1 MANQYFKNFPELQY
15 TLSNG
20 KVVTI
25 KDFFRKSSIEQD
37 AVNSVIEYTF
47 YEIQDGERPDVVAT
61 KLYGDG
67 NLHWTFFLVN
77 QFENYYEWYK
87 DQETYNNYM
96 NEKYSGQWL
105 NASVTTDIVS
115 SASKFLLGEQVSNG
129 TTTGNVVKVDPTFK
143 RIAVVGGTWLANQTI
158 TGIVSGKSFTLQSV
172 VNEIDGTSYYEDVD
186 GIKKNYSDTGFSS
199 VSFSTQEYDDNEEK
213 RKIKVIRPEYIRQV
227 VSEFEKIMM
236 A

>member
-87 DQETYNNYM
+87 DQETYNNYIM
-96 NEKYSGQWL
+96 KSIQ
-105 NASVTTDIVS
+105 A
-115 SASKFLLGEQVSNG
+115 NG
-129 TTTGNVVKVDPTFK
+129 
-143 RIAVVGGTWLANQTI
+143 
-158 TGIVSGKSFTLQSV
+158 
-172 VNEIDGTSYYEDVD
+172 
-186 GIKKNYSDTGFSS
+186 
-199 VSFSTQEYDDNEEK
+199 
-213 RKIKVIRPEYIRQV
+213 
-227 VSEFEKIMM
+227 
-236 A
+236 